1 MGYIENNL
9 QSGEVIAYRAQIHWA
24 IFISPIVWF
33 LLIFVFSHQLIM
45 GVKNQFYVLMFLISI
60 GAFIYLFIKAIVT
73 KISAEY
79 ALTNKRLIMKRG
91 IISRKSLELI
101 LTKCE
106 GISVEQRI
114 LGRLLGFGTIIV
126 TTGGVTNKYAK
137 IANPIEF
144 RNRINEQINIL
155 HEKSSLI
162 P

>member
-33 LLIFVFSHQLIM
+33 LLIFVFSRQIIID
-45 GVKNQFYVLMFLISI
+45 GNKFYVLMFMISI
-60 GAFIYLFIKAIVT
+60 WAFIYLFIKAIVT

-106 GISVEQRI
+106 GISVDQRI

>member
-9 QSGEVIAYRAQIHWA
+9 QSGEVIVYRAQIHWA

-33 LLIFVFSHQLIM
+33 LLIFVFSRQIIID
-45 GVKNQFYVLMFLISI
+45 GNKFYVLMFMISI
-60 GAFIYLFIKAIVT
+60 WAFIYLFIKAIVT

-106 GISVEQRI
+106 GISVDQRI

>member
-33 LLIFVFSHQLIM
+33 LLIFVFSRQIIID
-45 GVKNQFYVLMFLISI
+45 GKQFYVLMFMISI
-60 GAFIYLFIKAIVT
+60 WAFIYLFIKAIVT

-106 GISVEQRI
+106 GISVDQHI

-162 P
+162 Q